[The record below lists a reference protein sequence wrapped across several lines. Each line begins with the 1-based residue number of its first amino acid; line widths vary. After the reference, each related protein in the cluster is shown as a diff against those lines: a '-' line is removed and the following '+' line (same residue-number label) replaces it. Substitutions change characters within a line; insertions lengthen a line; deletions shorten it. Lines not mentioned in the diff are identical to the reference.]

1 MQQYEC
7 PNCGAPLVFR
17 SKISVHTTCV
27 YCQSMVV
34 RHDMN
39 LEAIGEVA
47 ELLDD
52 MSPFQVGT
60 MGRFEEKGFILVGR
74 IKIVYPKGTW
84 SEWFALFDDGTEGW
98 LAEAQGHYMM
108 TFEEKGEWSGAG
120 WRSSPRPL
128 DEVEIKGKRFIIEDV
143 KHVVYFG
150 SEGELPF
157 PFVPKERAT
166 SIDMRADDQTFATVS
181 ISDHGE
187 QVFLGRYADFDSFQF
202 QNLRTLDG
210 W

>member
-17 SKISVHTTCV
+17 SAISVHTTCV

-39 LEAIGEVA
+39 LEAIGEAA

-60 MGRFEEKGFILVGR
+60 MGKYGGVGFTLVGR
-74 IKIVYPKGTW
+74 IKVVYPKGTW
-84 SEWFALFDDGTEGW
+84 SEWYALMDDGREGW
-98 LAEAQGHYMM
+98 LAEAQGNYMM
-108 TFEEKGEWSGAG
+108 TFEDKEWDGKGLGG
-120 WRSSPRPL
+120 KLYPPHPF
-128 DEVEIKGKRFIIEDV
+128 DIKGKRFIVEDS
-143 KHVVYFG
+143 KKVVYFG

-157 PFVPKERAT
+157 PFVPKEEAT
-166 SIDMRADDQTFATVS
+166 SIDLRADDDTFAT
-181 ISDHGE
+181 ISMSEHGN
-187 QVFLGRYADFDSFQF
+187 QLFLGRYAAFDSFEF
-202 QNLRTLDG
+202 NNLRTLDG